1 MKLFQ
6 RSAACAVAAFIL
18 TALGACGGGT
28 TSNKESSDG
37 NSSSEETIEKADNL
51 VKNFWDSDVMYDETV
66 ILVAETDEGG
76 EIVSMPT
83 GNLLFKADE
92 ILEVKQYFHADNA
105 GVVSF
110 KQGVDYEYADGKITA
125 KGTLKEDIEGR
136 KTSVETSMPYITDRQ
151 WKGLDVFPGC
161 GTTSTGIPSS
171 EGDWQ
176 IPYTESYQIVQMQIS
191 VTYRHTEKWTKA
203 VPTYQGQTLS
213 RVVEKL
219 KKKEKTEIL
228 VFGDSISTGSNS
240 SSILGIAPN
249 LEPWYELMSEKLSRH
264 YGAEVSLTNKSM
276 GGWTSAQ
283 GVSDVE
289 NDGWVKGQLVKQTG
303 LPKLLETELS
313 DYSPDL
319 AIIGFGMNDATLN
332 VGLNNYANNIKKLID
347 CIRARNADC
356 DIILLGTMLANPQA
370 KDQSKNQK
378 EYSALNVRIAQL
390 YEHVACVDVGAM
402 HQDILDSGKKYMDI
416 TGNNVN
422 HPNDFMARVY
432 AMNLLSA
439 LVES

>member
-1 MKLFQ
+1 
-6 RSAACAVAAFIL
+6 
-18 TALGACGGGT
+18 
-28 TSNKESSDG
+28 
-37 NSSSEETIEKADNL
+37 
-51 VKNFWDSDVMYDETV
+51 
-66 ILVAETDEGG
+66 
-76 EIVSMPT
+76 
-83 GNLLFKADE
+83 
-92 ILEVKQYFHADNA
+92 
-105 GVVSF
+105 
-110 KQGVDYEYADGKITA
+110 
-125 KGTLKEDIEGR
+125 
-136 KTSVETSMPYITDRQ
+136 
-151 WKGLDVFPGC
+151 
-161 GTTSTGIPSS
+161 
-171 EGDWQ
+171 
-176 IPYTESYQIVQMQIS
+176 MQIS
-191 VTYRHTEKWTKA
+191 VTYRHTEKWTKS
-203 VPTYQGQTLS
+203 VPAYQGETLS
-213 RVVEKL
+213 RVVSKL
-219 KKKEKTEIL
+219 KRKEKTEIL

-249 LEPWYELMSEKLSRH
+249 LQPWYELMSKNLARR
-264 YGAEVSLTNKSM
+264 YGAEVFLTNKSM

-283 GVSDVE
+283 GVSDAE
-289 NDGWVKGQLVKQTG
+289 NEGWVKGQLVKQTG
-303 LPKLLETELS
+303 LPKLLATELS

-332 VGLNNYANNIKKLID
+332 IGLNAYANNIKKMID

-378 EYSALNVRIAQL
+378 EYSALNVKIAQL